1 MTIFRSG
8 AAVATLAAAL
18 AALPAAA
25 QTKPASASASAP
37 AGPPVWSYKEATDA
51 TTGKVSATASIRA
64 ADNSGRLIVRCDTVE
79 MPIVSIQ
86 YIPRPVLPAM
96 ESHQV
101 TVTFDEARA
110 EFSAWEFPG
119 AGAYRGE
126 PFDVW
131 IMVSAIAASK
141 TVRVQTEDANAT
153 QIQSAF
159 VGPGN
164 DAMFRKV
171 YATCGFP
178 YAQPVVGLTK

>member
-1 MTIFRSG
+1 MS
-8 AAVATLAAAL
+8 VLLAIAL
-18 AALPAAA
+18 MQTAAA
-25 QTKPASASASAP
+25 QAKPEW
-37 AGPPVWSYKEATDA
+37 VLKEATDA
-51 TTGKVSATASIRA
+51 TSGKVSATASIRA
-64 ADNSGRLIVRCDTVE
+64 ADNSGRLIVRCDTAA

-86 YIPRPVLPAM
+86 YIPRPALPAM

-101 TVTFDEARA
+101 TVTFDESRA

-119 AGAYRGE
+119 AGAYRGD

-131 IMVSAIAASK
+131 ILVSAIAASK

-153 QIQSAF
+153 QIQSLF
-159 VGPGN
+159 TGPGN

-178 YAQPVVGLTK
+178 YQQPAVGLSK